1 MAIRVMASSCWMLL
15 EPNDIRDFI
24 THVNIHFPLHFHF
37 AMCGCGWQ
45 WVHKPF
51 PTINRMF
58 RGVSS
63 INSVALGLSSSHC
76 TLLEPDLLVLS
87 RSSFFLVFHT
97 SQTIIS
103 PSFHRYCFYP
113 LLLLQRYSL
122 HLCILS
128 YLLRLIRLYSL
139 CFSFLFFFLLSFFFS
154 FLPTA

>member
-37 AMCGCGWQ
+37 AVCVCGWQ
-45 WVHKPF
+45 RGHKPF
-51 PTINRMF
+51 PMILHVQRCTY
-58 RGVSS
+58 

-76 TLLEPDLLVLS
+76 TLLEPDLLLLS
-87 RSSFFLVFHT
+87 RSSFFLVFQT
-97 SQTIIS
+97 LQTIIS
-103 PSFHRYCFYP
+103 PSFHRYCFHP
-113 LLLLQRYSL
+113 LFLLQRYSL

-139 CFSFLFFFLLSFFFS
+139 CFSFLFFFLLSFFS